1 MKALELSPK
10 ARNDL
15 EDIWLYSFSEWG
27 RAQADAYVASL
38 RSVIKGLQD
47 GQTVSRRA
55 DNAKPGYRLAVAERH
70 LVVFRQTP
78 DKIIVIRVLHQRM
91 DVDRWI

>member
-1 MKALELSPK
+1 MKDLELSPK
-10 ARNDL
+10 ARSDL

-27 RAQADAYVASL
+27 RAQADAYVSSL

-47 GQTVSRRA
+47 GQTVSRKA
-55 DNAKPGYRLAVAERH
+55 DAAKPGYRLAVAERH

-91 DVDRWI
+91 DIGRWV

>member
-1 MKALELSPK
+1 MRDLELSPK
-10 ARNDL
+10 ARSDL
-15 EDIWLYSFSEWG
+15 EEIWLYSFSQWG
-27 RAQADAYVASL
+27 RAQADGYVASL

-47 GQTVSRRA
+47 DQTVSRGA
-55 DNAKPGYRLAVAERH
+55 DGAKPGYRLAVAERH

-91 DVDRWI
+91 DIGRWV